1 MGVRVGSWAMRW
13 ARMMVVE
20 RDLPIALW
28 GGGLV
33 GGGFSRGVWG
43 DRLRGERGWGG
54 VLLWL

>member
-1 MGVRVGSWAMRW
+1 
-13 ARMMVVE
+13 MMVVE